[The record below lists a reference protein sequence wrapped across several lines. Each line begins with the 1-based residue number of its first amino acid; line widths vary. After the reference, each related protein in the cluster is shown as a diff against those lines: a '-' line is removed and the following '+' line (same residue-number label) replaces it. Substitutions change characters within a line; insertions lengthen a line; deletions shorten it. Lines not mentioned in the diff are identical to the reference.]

1 MGYIVGFS
9 IIFLII
15 SSNLFTNNVNHI
27 LATPLLKKVSFDE
40 FDRHAIIPIKDKEGD
55 FGIPQFTSNGS
66 QTDDQKNAG
75 LQSEDNKIKQC
86 QWK

>member
-15 SSNLFTNNVNHI
+15 SSNLLINNANHI
-27 LATPLLKKVSFDE
+27 LANPVLNKVSFDKL
-40 FDRHAIIPIKDKEGD
+40 DTYSIIPIKDKEGD

-66 QTDDQKNAG
+66 QSDDQKNAG
-75 LQSEDNKIKQC
+75 LQSADEQKNVE
-86 QWK
+86 